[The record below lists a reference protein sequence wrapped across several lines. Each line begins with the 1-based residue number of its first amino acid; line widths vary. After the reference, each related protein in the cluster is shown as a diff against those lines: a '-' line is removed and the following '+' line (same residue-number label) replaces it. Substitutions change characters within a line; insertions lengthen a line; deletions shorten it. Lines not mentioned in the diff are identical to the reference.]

1 MSVRQNWLFR
11 YAGKTHGLLL
21 LLCVWGPAWGGNIID
36 PDGITLQ
43 SMRVIY
49 PVTKNRG
56 ITFTVTN
63 NTRRPYLVQ
72 SRVVPWSFS
81 SDRGEL
87 TEEPRRVPFIVT
99 PPLSRI
105 EAGDTLS
112 LHIRQFENT
121 LPENR
126 ESVFAF
132 QIKSI
137 PGQSDRRGDK
147 KMPLSVDDGPA
158 KVVLAVQ
165 NTLKLFYRP
174 DGLPEY
180 DVQRISQSLQFRRK
194 GNQLVVM
201 NPSAFY
207 VTFHALSVGGK
218 AVEDKAMLNM
228 VPPFGEQIY
237 PLTDARSSDEV
248 CWELLDDYRVPTEQM
263 RRTLGN
269 SGK

>member
-1 MSVRQNWLFR
+1 MNMRWNFSFFYTGEKRFF
-11 YAGKTHGLLL
+11 LL
-21 LLCVWGPAWGGNIID
+21 LLCVWGPVWGGNINVS
-36 PDGITLQ
+36 DGISLQ
-43 SMRVIY
+43 STRVIY
-49 PVTKNRG
+49 QATKKRG

-63 NTRRPYLVQ
+63 DTQRSYLVQ
-72 SRVVPWSFS
+72 SRVVPWSYGPVK
-81 SDRGEL
+81 DEL
-87 TEEPRRVPFIVT
+87 TEEHFRVPFVVT

-121 LPENR
+121 LPKNR

-137 PGQSDRRGDK
+137 PGQSDGLGDK
-147 KMPLSVDDGPA
+147 KMPPLARGEPA
-158 KVVLAVQ
+158 KVVLALQ

-180 DVQRISQSLQFRRK
+180 DAELISQSLQFQRK

-207 VTFHALSVGGK
+207 VTFYALTVGNK
-218 AVEDKAMLNM
+218 AVEDKALLNM
-228 VPPFGEQIY
+228 VPPFGEQTY
-237 PLTDARSSDEV
+237 PLKKISLPGEV
-248 CWELLDDYRVPTEQM
+248 RWRILDDYRTPTEQK
-263 RRTLGN
+263 RRIL
-269 SGK
+269 SR